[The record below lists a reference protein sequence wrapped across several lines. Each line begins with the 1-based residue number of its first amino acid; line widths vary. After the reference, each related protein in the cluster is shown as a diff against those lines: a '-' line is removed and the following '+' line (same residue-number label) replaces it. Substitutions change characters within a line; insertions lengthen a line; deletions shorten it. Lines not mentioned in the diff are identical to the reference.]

1 MGTDPATGQPI
12 QQIIQNQIDPKTGK
26 ITQIVSSI
34 PTTGAGNANIQI
46 ITVTDPKTGKPTQQ
60 AVQTR
65 IDPKTGKSVQVPV
78 QMPQQNGVGGGP
90 APQMAMVPDP
100 VTGKL
105 TQQLVQT
112 VTDPKTGKTMQIPVS
127 SMPGGGANQQII
139 SVTDPATG
147 KQVQQIVQTI
157 IDPQTGKPTQ
167 VTMPLTQ
174 NGNLL
179 IKSISSKS
187 QRLFK
192 YYFYYSRQAYL
203 YQNYYLK
210 NKTSK
215 AQANENRCKNLLQP
229 YNLYTDIS
237 GTLKIEHK
245 SSYKKRLKI
254 TPMNIY
260 QQL

>member
-26 ITQIVSSI
+26 ITQIVSPI
-34 PTTGAGNANIQI
+34 PTTGAGGNANIQI
-46 ITVTDPKTGKPTQQ
+46 ITVKDPVTGKPTQQ

-65 IDPKTGKSVQVPV
+65 VDPKTGKSVQVPV

-90 APQMAMVPDP
+90 APQMVMVPDP
-100 VTGKL
+100 VTGKP
-105 TQQLVQT
+105 TQQLIQT

-127 SMPGGGANQQII
+127 AMPAGGANQQII

-157 IDPQTGKPTQ
+157 VDPQTGKPTQ

-179 IKSISSKS
+179 IKSIIKISKII
-187 QRLFK
+187 QILLLLFTAGILISK
-192 YYFYYSRQAYL
+192 L
-203 YQNYYLK
+203 LLLK

-215 AQANENRCKNLLQP
+215 AQANENRFLNLLQP

-245 SSYKKRLKI
+245 SSYKKD
-254 TPMNIY
+254 
-260 QQL
+260 

>member
-26 ITQIVSSI
+26 ITQIVSPI

-46 ITVTDPKTGKPTQQ
+46 ITVKDPVTGKPTQQ

-65 IDPKTGKSVQVPV
+65 VDPKTGKSVQVPV

-90 APQMAMVPDP
+90 APQMVMVPDP
-100 VTGKL
+100 VTGKP
-105 TQQLVQT
+105 TQQLIQT

-127 SMPGGGANQQII
+127 SMPTAGGGNQQII

-157 IDPQTGKPTQ
+157 VDPQTGKPTQ

-179 IKSISSKS
+179 CIKSIIKSSKII
-187 QRLFK
+187 QILLLLFTAGILISK
-192 YYFYYSRQAYL
+192 L
-203 YQNYYLK
+203 LLLK

-215 AQANENRCKNLLQP
+215 AQANENRLKNLLQP

-245 SSYKKRLKI
+245 SSYKKD
-254 TPMNIY
+254 
-260 QQL
+260 

>member
-26 ITQIVSSI
+26 ITQIVSPI
-34 PTTGAGNANIQI
+34 PTTGAGGNANIQI
-46 ITVTDPKTGKPTQQ
+46 ITVKDPVTGKPTQQ

-65 IDPKTGKSVQVPV
+65 VDPKTGKSVQVPV

-90 APQMAMVPDP
+90 APQMVMVPDP
-100 VTGKL
+100 VTGKP
-105 TQQLVQT
+105 TQQLIQT

-127 SMPGGGANQQII
+127 AMPAGGANQQII

-157 IDPQTGKPTQ
+157 VDPQTGKPTQ

-179 IKSISSKS
+179 IKSIIKISKII
-187 QRLFK
+187 QILLLLFTAGILISK
-192 YYFYYSRQAYL
+192 L
-203 YQNYYLK
+203 LLLK

-215 AQANENRCKNLLQP
+215 AQANENRLKNLLQP

-245 SSYKKRLKI
+245 SSYKKD
-254 TPMNIY
+254 
-260 QQL
+260 

>member
-26 ITQIVSSI
+26 ITQIVSPI

-46 ITVTDPKTGKPTQQ
+46 ITVKDPVTGKPTQQ

-65 IDPKTGKSVQVPV
+65 VDPKTGKSVQVPV

-90 APQMAMVPDP
+90 APQMVMVPDP
-100 VTGKL
+100 VTGKP
-105 TQQLVQT
+105 TQQLIQT

-127 SMPGGGANQQII
+127 SMPTAGGGNQQII

-157 IDPQTGKPTQ
+157 VDPQTGKPTQ

-179 IKSISSKS
+179 CIKSIIKISKII
-187 QRLFK
+187 QILLLTTVHGRHTYIKIL
-192 YYFYYSRQAYL
+192 L
-203 YQNYYLK
+203 LK
-210 NKTSK
+210 NKNSK
-215 AQANENRCKNLLQP
+215 AQANENRFKNLLQP
-229 YNLYTDIS
+229 YNLYMYRYIWHSKDRT
-237 GTLKIEHK
+237 
-245 SSYKKRLKI
+245 
-254 TPMNIY
+254 
-260 QQL
+260 